1 MGGSLAL
8 DVSRISPVGW
18 LLIVLRIM
26 LMLAL
31 LAVCLPLHGLWK
43 LLRLDRF
50 WPRVFLSGIA
60 AIAGL
65 KITHTG
71 RPERGALLISNHV
84 SWLDIP
90 ALARTA
96 GSAFVAHDGLTA
108 FPLLTFLCR
117 LNETVFVARHDR
129 GSIARQ
135 VDDVRGA
142 IDHGGTLTLFAE
154 GTTSDGTSLLPFKSS
169 LLSAVE
175 GLGASV
181 PIQPVFLEYD
191 ETPDIAWV
199 GEEPGL
205 ENFKRILARLR
216 PLRLHI
222 HFLPVLA
229 GDELTNRKTMA
240 AAAQSA
246 VQRAVQGA
254 IRN

>member
-8 DVSRISPVGW
+8 DDTRISPLGW
-18 LLIVLRIM
+18 ALIALRIALMVCLLII
-26 LMLAL
+26 
-31 LAVCLPLHGLWK
+31 CLPLHGLWK

-50 WPRVFLSGIA
+50 WPRVFLTGIA

-65 KITHTG
+65 KITQSG
-71 RPERGALLISNHV
+71 RSRRGALLISNHV
-84 SWLDIP
+84 SWLDVP
-90 ALARTA
+90 ALARAA

-135 VDDVRGA
+135 VDDVRSA

-154 GTTSDGTSLLPFKSS
+154 GTTSDGVSLLPFKSS

-175 GLGASV
+175 GFRSSV
-181 PIQPVFLEYD
+181 PIQPVFLEYS
-191 ETPDIAWV
+191 EAPEMAWV
-199 GEEPGL
+199 GDEPGL

-222 HFLPVLA
+222 HFLPALE
-229 GDELTNRKTMA
+229 GEDLTNRKTMA
-240 AAAQSA
+240 AAAQ
-246 VQRAVQGA
+246 RAIQGA
-254 IRN
+254 LRR

>member
-8 DVSRISPVGW
+8 DETRISPLGW
-18 LLIVLRIM
+18 ALIALRIASM
-26 LMLAL
+26 VAL
-31 LAVCLPLHGLWK
+31 LLACLPLHGLWK

-50 WPRVFLSGIA
+50 WPRVFLGGIA

-65 KITHTG
+65 RITCSGH
-71 RPERGALLISNHV
+71 PARGALLISNHV

-108 FPLLTFLCR
+108 FPALTFLCR

-135 VDDVRGA
+135 VDDVRNA

-154 GTTSDGTSLLPFKSS
+154 GTTSDGVSLLPFKSS

-175 GLGASV
+175 GFRASV
-181 PIQPVFLEYD
+181 PIQPVLLQYAEAP
-191 ETPDIAWV
+191 EMAWV
-199 GEEPGL
+199 GDEPGL

-216 PLRLHI
+216 PLHLHI
-222 HFLPVLA
+222 HFLPVLT
-229 GDELTNRKTMA
+229 GDDLTNRKTMA
-240 AAAQSA
+240 AAAQ
-246 VQRAVQGA
+246 RAVQGA
-254 IRN
+254 IRR